1 LIRFSSGFFVRNAM
15 KAVWRSTSSAGSV
28 QFRRRAVGEAGQ
40 SFLEFALILPVLF
53 LLLIGVAFIAQ
64 GFNLQM
70 VLYGAAYE
78 GARIWAKN
86 PAGGDY
92 IHCTPPACDPDAGT
106 ARNFEK
112 YVIPSVRQYLTT
124 NGFDG
129 SRALFFAEKREA
141 FERAMELV
149 GNNPQL
155 VKVTVLYP
163 IALPIGNFAGAYQP
177 VMITASCTLK
187 RGA

>member
-1 LIRFSSGFFVRNAM
+1 M
-15 KAVWRSTSSAGSV
+15 KNIWQSIQVQRVSQVSRAGA
-28 QFRRRAVGEAGQ
+28 RRRGEHGQ
-40 SFLEFALILPVLF
+40 SFLEFGLVLPVLF
-53 LLLIGVAFIAQ
+53 LMLVGVAFIAQ

-70 VLYGAAYE
+70 ALYGAAYE

-86 PAGGDY
+86 PAGGDN
-92 IHCTPPACDPDAGT
+92 IHCTPPACDPNAGT

-112 YVIPSVRQYLTT
+112 YVIPSVRQYMIT

-129 SRALFFAEKREA
+129 DKVFFFARDRRA
-141 FERAMELV
+141 FERFLEIY
-149 GNNPQL
+149 GNNPQS

-163 IALPIGNFAGAYQP
+163 IELPIGNFAGGYQTIM
-177 VMITASCTLK
+177 VSASCTLK

>member
-1 LIRFSSGFFVRNAM
+1 M
-15 KAVWRSTSSAGSV
+15 KDVWPSV
-28 QFRRRAVGEAGQ
+28 VPKPRPNSRVGARRREHGQ
-40 SFLEFALILPVLF
+40 SLLEFALILPVLF
-53 LLLIGVAFIAQ
+53 LLLVGVVFIAQ

-86 PAGGDY
+86 PAGGDN
-92 IHCTPPACDPDAGT
+92 IHCTPPACDPNSGT

-112 YVIPSVRQYLTT
+112 YVVPSVRQYLTT

-129 SRALFFAEKREA
+129 SRAFFFAEDRRTA
-141 FERAMELV
+141 ERFLEIF
-149 GNNPQL
+149 GNNPQS
-155 VKVTVLYP
+155 VRVTVLYP
-163 IALPIGNFAGAYQP
+163 IELPIGNFASAYRR
-177 VMITASCTLK
+177 VLVSASCTLK